1 MSSESDSELSSD
13 DLSEET
19 ASWIAWFC
27 GIRGNEFFCMV
38 DEEYISD
45 SFNLSGLREEV
56 PHYDMALETILD
68 ADQPNLQNMSEQQQE
83 SVDAAAELLYGLIH
97 ARFILTAKGL
107 TLMVRTAGSAA
118 ARLRPSAPPL
128 SPSCT
133 CTCAL
138 PRPHPHLPL
147 PTE

>member
-1 MSSESDSELSSD
+1 LADTSALIMSSESDSELSSD

-38 DEEYISD
+38 DEEYITD

-107 TLMVRTAGSAA
+107 TLMVSAGAGAA
-118 ARLRPSAPPL
+118 CARGQRQRRASHLLPP
-128 SPSCT
+128 P
-133 CTCAL
+133 
-138 PRPHPHLPL
+138 PLPL
-147 PTE
+147 PTH